1 MNSLHRIDKEPGNH
15 RRALFSPTSSTAPE
29 GAPVS
34 GGSGEMK
41 VLQEMNELQEFEND
55 NENTSYASGLAGGV
69 YRSRIQ
75 ADPSVSAD
83 LA

>member
-1 MNSLHRIDKEPGNH
+1 
-15 RRALFSPTSSTAPE
+15 
-29 GAPVS
+29 
-34 GGSGEMK
+34 MK

-75 ADPSVSAD
+75 ADSSVSAD